1 MYVFIGAEKYSCSI
15 IVSIFSKYVI
25 VKYRKP
31 ALKKFKFTR
40 GKFTFTLEEN
50 MKSIFY
56 QFISRL
62 KLIAWRIYIKMPQKK
77 HLWDVCFSNPLKFS
91 KFLLPFKNCS
101 SELLVCLQNL
111 VVIPI
116 RALCQQSNLLK
127 ANNKVSVWQLVPLLF
142 KWIPLW
148 LQCQDLYLN
157 WFIFASLLPHS
168 FLVYIWCFLI

>member
-1 MYVFIGAEKYSCSI
+1 MYAFIGAEKYSCSI

-31 ALKKFKFTR
+31 AIKKFKFTR

-56 QFISRL
+56 QFISWL

-91 KFLLPFKNCS
+91 KFLLRFKNYS

-116 RALCQQSNLLK
+116 RTLCQQSNLLN

-148 LQCQDLYLN
+148 LLC
-157 WFIFASLLPHS
+157 
-168 FLVYIWCFLI
+168 

>member
-56 QFISRL
+56 QFISWL

-77 HLWDVCFSNPLKFS
+77 TFMG
-91 KFLLPFKNCS
+91 
-101 SELLVCLQNL
+101 CL
-111 VVIPI
+111 
-116 RALCQQSNLLK
+116 LLK
-127 ANNKVSVWQLVPLLF
+127 SVEVF
-142 KWIPLW
+142 KIS
-148 LQCQDLYLN
+148 
-157 WFIFASLLPHS
+157 FA
-168 FLVYIWCFLI
+168 F